1 MCANAN
7 TLLPRGFMDKTEE
20 NRSTQVIDIYMTI
33 QEKITFINQVLGA
46 KHPFP
51 KSELR
56 YSTPFQLLVAT
67 MLAAQ
72 ATDKKVNVVTAEL
85 FKLYPDAKSISR
97 MELDTLK
104 EIIRSI
110 NYYNNKAKNIL
121 AVSKTL
127 FESYN
132 GKVPDTREEL
142 ESLPGVGRKTANIV
156 LSNAFGQP
164 VMAVDTHVHRVSN
177 RIGLVKTDKPRD
189 TEDALIAVIPTELVI
204 NFHHYLVL
212 HGRYTCKARRPLC
225 PECPIV
231 PACDYP
237 DKTA

>member
-1 MCANAN
+1 
-7 TLLPRGFMDKTEE
+7 MD
-20 NRSTQVIDIYMTI
+20 SAD
-33 QEKITFINQVLGA
+33 KITLINQALGA
-46 KHPFP
+46 RYPFP

-67 MLAAQ
+67 ILAAQ
-72 ATDKKVNVVTAEL
+72 ATDKKVNMITTAL
-85 FKLYPDAKSISR
+85 FTTCPDAEHMSR
-97 MELDTLK
+97 MELDALK
-104 EIIRSI
+104 KIIRSI
-110 NYYNNKAKNIL
+110 NYYNNKAKNLL
-121 AVSKTL
+121 AVSKILT
-127 FESYN
+127 ESY
-132 GKVPDTREEL
+132 GGEVPHTREEL
-142 ESLPGVGRKTANIV
+142 ESLPGVGRKTANVV

-189 TEDALIAVIPTELVI
+189 TEDALIAIIPAELVI

-212 HGRYTCKARRPLC
+212 HGRYTCKARKPLC